1 MKVTYTESGVLSMTH
16 KRITWSTTNGQSG
29 SIRVPAFEASE
40 YVRRLVD
47 EYGKRTIRITV
58 EAA

>member
-1 MKVTYTESGVLSMTH
+1 MIEHVS
-16 KRITWSTTNGQSG
+16 ITWSTTSGESG
-29 SIRVPAFEASE
+29 SVRLPRFEASE

>member
-1 MKVTYTESGVLSMTH
+1 MTH
-16 KRITWSTTNGQSG
+16 KRITWSTTSGLSG
-29 SIRVPAFEASE
+29 SVRVPAFEAAE
-40 YVRRLVD
+40 YVARLVN

>member
-1 MKVTYTESGVLSMTH
+1 MNF

-29 SIRVPAFEASE
+29 SVRVPAFEAAE

-47 EYGKRTIRITV
+47 DHGKRTIRITV
-58 EAA
+58 ESA

>member
-1 MKVTYTESGVLSMTH
+1 MTH
-16 KRITWSTTNGQSG
+16 KRITWSTTSGLSG
-29 SIRVPAFEASE
+29 SVRVPSFEASE

-47 EYGKRTIRITV
+47 EYGKRTIRIPV

>member
-1 MKVTYTESGVLSMTH
+1 MNF
-16 KRITWSTTNGQSG
+16 KRITWATTNGQSG
-29 SIRVPAFEASE
+29 SVRVPAFEASE

-47 EYGKRTIRITV
+47 EYGERTIRITV

>member
-1 MKVTYTESGVLSMTH
+1 MTH
-16 KRITWSTTNGQSG
+16 KRITWTTTSGLSG
-29 SIRVPAFEASE
+29 SVRVPAFEAAE